1 MITVDS
7 SVWIDYFNGQT
18 TPQTDLL
25 DELLDK
31 NSGQLVLL
39 DLVLMEVMRGFRHDH
54 ELATARRIL
63 SSIPVLD
70 AGGQA
75 LALEAAAHFR
85 ALRRVGI
92 AVRGAIDLM
101 VGAWCIAHDVAL
113 LHSDRDFVGMA
124 QHRGLRVWTGFEG

>member
-31 NSGQLVLL
+31 SSNELVLL
-39 DLVLMEVMRGFRHDH
+39 DLVLMEVTRGFRHDR
-54 ELATARRIL
+54 ELATAQRIL
-63 SSIPVLD
+63 SCMPVVA
-70 AGGQA
+70 AGGRM
-75 LALEAAAHFR
+75 LALEAAEHFR

-92 AVRGAIDLM
+92 TVRGAVDLM
-101 VGAWCIAHDVAL
+101 VGAWCIANEVAL

-124 QHRGLRVWTGFEG
+124 AHRGLSVWTGFEG